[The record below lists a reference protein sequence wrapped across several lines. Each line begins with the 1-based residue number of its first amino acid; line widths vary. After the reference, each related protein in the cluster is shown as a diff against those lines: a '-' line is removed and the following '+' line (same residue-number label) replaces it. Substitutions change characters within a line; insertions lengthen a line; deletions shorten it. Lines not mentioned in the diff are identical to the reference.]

1 MNHSRH
7 LPPAGRAFPCVL
19 LGALALALLAGAP
32 AAADDRNLL
41 KTGIDTPYVFVIFDT
56 SGSMNWAPRCTQA
69 QLDAG
74 ICDFYCP
81 TGDCPVPRDGD
92 DPASKFR
99 QAKEALFEVV
109 KEVKNIQF
117 GFASFNQDDLAVTQ
131 KHWLYRVREG
141 QTVHSL
147 ASGQQWPRPGDDE
160 VFGPTFGAACVIDND
175 DNYDEELGC
184 TARSPADIDAAGSS
198 SQITYWERKRAQRI
212 PKLGLPATSTT
223 EVYLRVGGSTRYR
236 VRYSPSGTVTYGSPS
251 ITVNVRIWRC
261 TNSTCSSTSD
271 LGTLPVVYD
280 LVGDFVMWDYQ
291 RSRNWDSGG
300 FFGRNESTA
309 TNTCAGT
316 DPNDD
321 ISSDLYGSYNLR
333 FSTTVDPLGRDD
345 GTNPEYFTIG
355 DQIPLDW
362 EDNHRNALLRRLAP
376 GWAPPVNPD
385 DPLPTP
391 DPEYFAVAR
400 YLNDSRIGS
409 QGYLRLKNE
418 GERPIL
424 PNGSTPLANS
434 LSDFRSWY
442 CNRDTSTGSCRD
454 SGWQWHAQRQDAR
467 WACRPKY
474 LLVLTDGDETCTQP
488 YDSSP
493 CPYTT
498 ILNSESSIRTYV
510 IAFGVAGGTGNAL
523 ECMAETGGTGEPI
536 YPQNKEELVAALQN
550 IFSEIVERTASF
562 ASAAVPTVQATVA
575 DKLFLSNFV
584 PVRGEGIWSGRLQA
598 FLKPLPLLGDG
609 TPDTTVLCS
618 TDRRSQC
625 YLWDAGDVQVDTYA
639 PRGFLHQ
646 APSPDDIDAGNLR
659 IGYGVDERRVYYRTA
674 TSGLEPGANRR
685 LFGYPAEAD
694 EYDLWSGL
702 RVEFNVADPA
712 TITAARAETKEIV
725 DYLLVEKTVEV
736 TNTLVDPPVTHEITY
751 VLGDIFHSDPVVVDA
766 PRNALLY
773 NLDPYAGND
782 ALCSAND
789 PDRDPSTSYKEF
801 VSRHACRRKVV
812 MVGANDGQVHA
823 FDAGTWQ
830 ESAFCNPA
838 DSAVHYND
846 GTGRELFSW
855 IPRAALPAVRGARFS
870 NPRTQEW
877 SVDGRLRVTDVFID
891 PRHAG
896 APTCLER
903 EWRSVAIGGLRE
915 GGRAVYALDITQ
927 PDLLV
932 ERTSSS
938 PGVPPVS
945 WVPQTGGGDYLATC
959 AEGGSDCGPLP
970 YPAVLWE
977 FTDSWD
983 EDNNAKPDLGETWST
998 PVIGRIRVCTAGCGS
1013 ADAETEDRWVAIFGG
1028 GMGETPQED
1037 SGNWLYMV
1045 DIETGKAIYKRQVIG
1060 SVPATVAAVDT
1071 DLDGYVD
1078 VAYFGTIAGWVYKVE
1093 IGSPSSPLP
1102 IVDTTVRD
1110 YSTPSGGLLYTE
1122 RAVSRITEARVRPF
1136 RVFSTDGRPIYQE
1149 TSVIYVP
1156 QRQRLALAFGTG
1168 NRWDL
1173 WAENEP
1179 EGRFYTILDT
1189 GFTDS
1194 NRDGLVN
1201 PCPSGGGP
1209 CSTNGYRSEGD
1220 YQLIDPDDAYN
1231 PGTPDYLFQSGDVTP
1246 GWVLQL
1252 AENEKV
1258 TTDPFAFSGII
1269 SFTAYN
1275 PLLVVNADETCGQT
1289 GFSRIF
1295 VVKATNANPYI
1306 FPDENDTSLRSRYQI
1321 VGDFTTQP
1329 FVEQS
1334 LTKNPLADDDTRPTA
1349 DELCT
1354 TASMGVMREE
1364 LKRLFPVSCRFTNA
1378 TIDIKTIRS
1387 DTGMVCIAPVPQ
1399 CVAPRNWK
1407 EY

>member
-1 MNHSRH
+1 MNYSRH
-7 LPPAGRAFPCVL
+7 LPPAGRALPCVL
-19 LGALALALLAGAP
+19 LGGLALALLVVAP

-41 KTGIDTPYVFVIFDT
+41 KTGIDSPYVFVIFDT

-69 QLDAG
+69 QLDDG
-74 ICDFYCP
+74 ICDFLCP
-81 TGDCPVPRDGD
+81 TGDCPVPRNGD

-117 GFASFNQDDLAVTQ
+117 GFASFNQDDLAVKQ

-147 ASGQQWPRPGDDE
+147 ASGQQWPRPGGDE
-160 VFGPTFGAACVIDND
+160 VFGPIF
-175 DNYDEELGC
+175 GC
-184 TARSPADIDAAGSS
+184 TTGSRIGCQADYPADIDVAGTS
-198 SQITYWERKRAQRI
+198 SQITYWERNRAQRI
-212 PKLGLPATSTT
+212 PKLGLPATTT
-223 EVYLRVGGSTRYR
+223 TTVYLRVQNSTKYR
-236 VRYSPSGTVTYGSPS
+236 VRYSPNGTVTYGNPA
-251 ITVNVRIWRC
+251 ITVNVEIARC
-261 TNSTCSSTSD
+261 TRTDCSRVD
-271 LGTLPVVYD
+271 DVETLPIVYD
-280 LVGDFVMWDYQ
+280 RVGDFVMWDYQ
-291 RSRNWDSGG
+291 ASSNWDSGG
-300 FFGRNESTA
+300 YFGRFESTA
-309 TNTCAGT
+309 GNTCAGT

-362 EDNHRNALLRRLAP
+362 EDNHRNDLLRRLAP
-376 GWAPPVNPD
+376 GWSPPPPPS
-385 DPLPTP
+385 DPNDPPPPLVPP
-391 DPEYFAVAR
+391 DPEDFAVAR
-400 YLNDSRIGS
+400 YLNDARIGS
-409 QGYLRLKNE
+409 QTYLRLRDE
-418 GERPIL
+418 SERPIL
-424 PNGSTPLANS
+424 PNGSTPLGNS

-442 CNRDTSTGSCRD
+442 CNRSDSSNACR
-454 SGWQWHAQRQDAR
+454 SGGWQSYAQLQDAR

-474 LLVLTDGDETCTQP
+474 LLVLTDGDETCNVN
-488 YDSSP
+488 P
-493 CPYTT
+493 CPYAR
-498 ILNSESSIRTYV
+498 ILNTESGIRTYV
-510 IAFGVAGGTGNAL
+510 IGFGVPNTSGNYL
-523 ECMAETGGTGEPI
+523 NCMAADGGTGEPI

-584 PVRGEGIWSGRLQA
+584 PVRGEGVWSGRLQA

-609 TPDTTVLCS
+609 TPDTSVLCS
-618 TDRRSQC
+618 ADRRSQC
-625 YLWDAGDVQVDTYA
+625 YLWDAGDVQVDSYD
-639 PRGFLHQ
+639 PRGFLLQ
-646 APSPDDIDAGNLR
+646 TPNPDDIDAGNLR

-674 TSGLEPGANRR
+674 TTGLEPGDNRR
-685 LFGYPAEAD
+685 LFNYPAAAD

-702 RVEFNVADPA
+702 GVEFNVAVPA
-712 TITAARAETKEIV
+712 TITAARADTKEIV
-725 DYLLVEKTVEV
+725 DYLLVEKTAEV

-782 ALCSAND
+782 QLCSAND
-789 PDRDPSTSYKEF
+789 PDRDPSTSYKDF
-801 VSRHACRRKVV
+801 VSLHACRRKVV

-838 DSAVHYND
+838 DSAVRYSD

-855 IPRAALPAVRGARFS
+855 IPRAAMPAVRGARFG

-896 APTCLER
+896 TPTCLDR
-903 EWRSVAIGGLRE
+903 EWRSIAIGGLRE
-915 GGRAVYALDITQ
+915 GGRSYSALDITQ
-927 PDLLV
+927 PDVLI
-932 ERTSSS
+932 ERTSTS

-945 WVPQTGGGDYLATC
+945 WVPQTGGGGYLATC
-959 AEGGSDCGPLP
+959 AEGGADCGPLP

-977 FTDSWD
+977 FGDSWD
-983 EDNNAKPDLGETWST
+983 EDDNGVADLGETWST
-998 PVIGRIRVCTAGCGS
+998 PVIGRIRICTAGCGG

-1028 GMGETPQED
+1028 GMGETTAEA

-1045 DIETGKAIYKRQVIG
+1045 DVETGRTIYKRNVIG
-1060 SVPATVAAVDT
+1060 SVPATVAAVDS

-1078 VAYFGTIAGWVYKVE
+1078 VAYFGTLAGWLYKVE
-1093 IGSPSSPLP
+1093 IGSPSSPLAL
-1102 IVDTTVRD
+1102 VDTTVRD
-1110 YSTPSGGLLYTE
+1110 YSTPNGAVPYTE
-1122 RAVSRITEARVRPF
+1122 RAVTRITEARVRPF

-1168 NRWDL
+1168 NRWNL
-1173 WAENEP
+1173 WDESGQT
-1179 EGRFYTILDT
+1179 GRFYAILDT

-1209 CSTNGYRSEGD
+1209 CSSNGYRSEGD
-1220 YQLIDPDDAYN
+1220 YQVIDPDDSYDPA
-1231 PGTPDYLFQSGDVTP
+1231 TPDYLFDGSDVTP
-1246 GWVLQL
+1246 GWVLRL
-1252 AENEKV
+1252 DENEKV
-1258 TTDPFAFSGII
+1258 TTDPFAFSGIV

-1306 FPDENDTSLRSRYQI
+1306 FPDENDTSLRSRYSV